1 MIHPIT
7 QEVGAALAEVGRR
20 IPNHPDGAY
29 ALPWYLLLGDPRS
42 GRSSA
47 LRAMHLTWSHGDR
60 PIALPVPDP
69 FCTIWMPAEAVVVE
83 PGDRVLGEGAHRDA
97 FPALCA
103 ELRSRRPREAVDGI
117 ILVLDAVALV
127 DLSEQALEAYAA
139 RQRAHLVEAAK
150 HLAADVP
157 TYVVVTRYDTLY
169 GFADVFAWTAERRTE
184 EPFGFTLP
192 LDTDS
197 QAAGGRIRDELMGLA
212 ARFEAMCFAKISSDD
227 PPDQR
232 ARAFQHVAEAA
243 LLVERL
249 TSVLGTVAMASA
261 YERAP
266 WIRALI
272 AGSAVPGIGD
282 RPRALQTRFA
292 NMGLTMPPE
301 LPRAARPGGLP
312 LLPFFTK
319 LLLPERD
326 VVPTKK
332 RFRDDPLSVW
342 TTVAGLVLWVVAL
355 VVAVAFAVLEKTAK

>member
-1 MIHPIT
+1 MMHPIT
-7 QEVGAALAEVGRR
+7 TEVVAALGEVARR
-20 IPNHPDGAY
+20 YPGHPDGAY

-47 LRAMHLTWSHGDR
+47 LRAMHLDWSHGDR

-69 FCTIWMPAEAVVVE
+69 FCAIWMPAQAVIVE
-83 PGDRVLGEGAHRDA
+83 PGDRVLGDNAHRDA

-103 ELRSRRPREAVDGI
+103 ELRLRRPRESVDGI
-117 ILVLDAVALV
+117 ILVLDAVALM
-127 DLSEQALEAYAA
+127 DLSEQALDAYAA
-139 RQRAHLVEAAK
+139 RQRAYLVEAAK

-169 GFADVFAWTAERRTE
+169 GFADVFAWTPERRTE

-192 LDTDS
+192 LGTDS
-197 QAAGGRIRDELMGLA
+197 QAAGERIREELRGLS

-232 ARAFQHVAEAA
+232 ARAFQHLAEAA
-243 LLVERL
+243 LLSERL
-249 TSVLGTVAMASA
+249 ASVLSVVAMASA

-266 WIRALI
+266 WLRALI
-272 AGSAVPGIGD
+272 VGSAVPGVGD
-282 RPRALQTRFA
+282 RPRALATRFT
-292 NMGLTMPPE
+292 NMGLVLPQE

-312 LLPFFTK
+312 LLVFFTK

-342 TTVAGLVLWVVAL
+342 TTVAGCVLL
-355 VVAVAFAVLEKTAK
+355 VVAVLVAVAFVVLEKTAH